1 MDASS
6 GIPYSIIHTQSR
18 VSAKSGVDVH
28 KAALLE
34 LPQIRPVLQ
43 INRKTPT
50 KESLKAGGGERR
62 GEEEKGTEEE
72 KEEKRIAIQALT
84 DFMTMHKYMVSFI
97 TF

>member
-18 VSAKSGVDVH
+18 VSAKSRVDVH
-28 KAALLE
+28 KVALLE

-43 INRKTPT
+43 INRKTHT

-72 KEEKRIAIQALT
+72 EEKRIAIQALIN
-84 DFMTMHKYMVSFI
+84 FMTMHKYMVSFI